1 VEVLVTGAAGFI
13 GNALTRSLLARGDSV
28 VGLDNLNDYYPVQL
42 KRDRLAL
49 CLDHPQFEFVELD
62 IADQVGMAT
71 TFTDRSFDVIV
82 NLAAQA
88 GVRYSLENPMAYV
101 QSNLVGFANVL
112 ELARSSDVGHL
123 VFASTSSAY
132 GLSPRLPFRED
143 DTASHPASLY
153 AATKRAN
160 ELMAHSYAHNFGLHC
175 TGLRFFT
182 VYGPW
187 GRPDMA
193 LFLFTD
199 AMLEGRTIQL
209 FNEGRMSRDFTYID
223 DLVAGLVRVLDSVPE
238 PDPQWDGQDPGK
250 SPAPFRVVN
259 IGGGNPVPLEHYVAV
274 LAEALGIEPVIERV
288 PMPLG
293 DIPDTEADPTRL
305 QAITGFVPTTTVED
319 GIAAFVDWYRHYY
332 ER

>member
-1 VEVLVTGAAGFI
+1 MRALVTGAAGFI
-13 GNALTRSLLARGDSV
+13 GNTLSRALLDRGDEV
-28 VGLDNLNDYYPVQL
+28 VGLDNLNDYYSVQL

-49 CLDHPQFEFVELD
+49 CADHPAFTFLELD
-62 IADQVGMAT
+62 VADSDGMSRALD
-71 TFTDRSFDVIV
+71 DREFDVIV
-82 NLAAQA
+82 HLAAQA
-88 GVRYSLENPMAYV
+88 GVRYSIENPMAYV
-101 QSNLVGFANVL
+101 RANLVGFANVL
-112 ELARSSDVGHL
+112 ELARTHPAGHL

-153 AATKRAN
+153 AATKRSN
-160 ELMAHSYAHNFGLHC
+160 ELMAHAYAHNFGVRC

-199 AMLEGRTIQL
+199 SILAGRPIRL
-209 FNEGRMSRDFTYID
+209 FNEGKMTRDFTYID
-223 DLVAGLVRVLDSVPE
+223 DLVTGLVRVADSAPA
-238 PDPQWDGQDPGK
+238 PDPDWDGQDPGT

-259 IGGGNPVPLEHYVAV
+259 IGGGSPVPLEHYVEV
-274 LAEALGIEPVIERV
+274 LEAALDSTAIIERV
-288 PMPLG
+288 PMPVG

-305 QAITGFVPTTTVED
+305 RDITGYVPTTTVED
-319 GIAAFVDWYRHYY
+319 GVAAFVRWYREYY
-332 ER
+332 GR